1 MLNSRCRRYSMVTLI
16 APVTPFI
23 RRVLK
28 PIGPSPERQKGERG
42 RLKKNLI
49 TDDRKRLK
57 SIIHQR
63 SLLMNFRGVIVM
75 TVLLFVGVTQ
85 CWAETRYVSDKLVIT
100 LREGMGNQY
109 RVIQTV
115 TTDTPLEVL
124 DAEGNYLF
132 VRLENGTEGYV
143 LKQYV
148 SRSMP
153 KTTVIAQLKQELAA
167 LEKKMAARGSSVNAL
182 SESNTQLETALAQT
196 KSELEQVSQ
205 TLEKTRQDYA
215 DLQQKAEN
223 VVLIDQERQRLKKE
237 AAEVSE
243 RLQQLEQENAAMLKT
258 AMIKWFL
265 AGGGVLF
272 VGWVAGK
279 FSRKKRRS
287 LGGF

>member
-1 MLNSRCRRYSMVTLI
+1 
-16 APVTPFI
+16 
-23 RRVLK
+23 
-28 PIGPSPERQKGERG
+28 
-42 RLKKNLI
+42 
-49 TDDRKRLK
+49 
-57 SIIHQR
+57 
-63 SLLMNFRGVIVM
+63 MNFRGVIVM

-237 AAEVSE
+237 AAEVSG

>member
-1 MLNSRCRRYSMVTLI
+1 
-16 APVTPFI
+16 
-23 RRVLK
+23 
-28 PIGPSPERQKGERG
+28 
-42 RLKKNLI
+42 
-49 TDDRKRLK
+49 
-57 SIIHQR
+57 
-63 SLLMNFRGVIVM
+63 MNFRGVIVM

>member
-1 MLNSRCRRYSMVTLI
+1 
-16 APVTPFI
+16 
-23 RRVLK
+23 
-28 PIGPSPERQKGERG
+28 
-42 RLKKNLI
+42 
-49 TDDRKRLK
+49 
-57 SIIHQR
+57 
-63 SLLMNFRGVIVM
+63 MNFRGVIVM
-75 TVLLFVGVTQ
+75 TVLLFVGVSQ

-100 LREGMGNQY
+100 VREGMGNQY

-115 TTDTPLEVL
+115 ATDTPLEVL

-148 SRSMP
+148 SSSVP

-182 SESNTQLETALAQT
+182 SESNTQLEAALVQVR
-196 KSELEQVSQ
+196 SELEQVSQ

-237 AAEVSE
+237 AAEVAE

-272 VGWVAGK
+272 AGWVAGK